1 MDIQEQ
7 LNNAKKW
14 LLGIRS
20 RDEAEEGIKKS
31 QLWQQSLATWS
42 KRLGKTAIAI
52 GVVGLLS
59 RSLGILT
66 VAGSVGLAY
75 GTVKLASYLLDKNI
89 EMKRAAEAEMTT
101 DAGGPKPS
109 NTLKPQGPGLALKA
123 KVSGG
128 FNATA
133 EKPANDDAAA
143 ETNPAKKLLSRFGV
157 KF

>member
-75 GTVKLASYLLDKNI
+75 GTVAVI
-89 EMKRAAEAEMTT
+89 RPRVTV
-101 DAGGPKPS
+101 AGGILFGVATELVIDQTIVPILGLS
-109 NTLKPQGPGLALKA
+109 NPFWKCPVKWHVRGLAAHIVFGIGTDMTRRLLLKLPSLSPA
-123 KVSGG
+123 RGG
-128 FNATA
+128 
-133 EKPANDDAAA
+133 
-143 ETNPAKKLLSRFGV
+143 
-157 KF
+157 